1 MEKAKNKE
9 WYTYLS
15 YITRKIKNLEY
26 IAKGI
31 RYHRTVQISQ
41 SLNVKNDSFKDKTSL
56 KATSIC
62 YLLKVADR
70 GFKIRRVFKY
80 DQSLQ
85 Y

>member
-1 MEKAKNKE
+1 MEKAKKQE
-9 WYTYLS
+9 WYTSY

-31 RYHRTVQISQ
+31 RYQRTVRRSK
-41 SLNVKNDSFKDKTSL
+41 SLNVKNKRFKDQTSL
-56 KATSIC
+56 KETSIC